1 MRSLVVALALVLG
14 GGVAAAAPM
23 LDPHVGGVVLVG
35 PTAAHPTATFY
46 NPAALVKLRGHHLF
60 FQSGGRLD
68 HTSVERSS
76 FDPAT
81 GEAPGS
87 QDVPAVSTFGWSPA
101 GYLALLS
108 DLNSERYRVG
118 ASLYAPFTER
128 LGEGG
133 DALAAHERGGG
144 IGAQY
149 MTFSAAIKGNNMI
162 SFGAGLSFVWT
173 QFALKWRRDLGL
185 EACASP
191 PCTVEDPAN
200 AQDIDVD
207 SGFEVTPTALSFNA
221 GVLFTPWPDVQLGV
235 TYVSFPTTLGQRALS
250 HGGTVEARD
259 AAGEIFGRSQTTF
272 RLPQMVLGGLR
283 LRLRDDT
290 DLVAGFRWIDLSTH
304 DRIEVRLWGPE
315 VSAAGMPEWITRY
328 RGLVDVVSFDVGV
341 EHVLSDKIRL
351 GSALR
356 FETSGVDADRVAAHQ
371 VDGNKLELAAGAEL
385 ALSPSW
391 ALTLGYAF
399 TYMLPVDTG
408 DSAYTPSALQA
419 CADASYDLDVC
430 TPVREGRAVPTAAG
444 DYGRMTHQVTIG
456 VDYQWF

>member
-1 MRSLVVALALVLG
+1 MKLVVGVLAVVLG
-14 GGVAAAAPM
+14 GGVAVAAPM

-60 FQSGGRLD
+60 FQTGGRLD
-68 HTSVERSS
+68 RTSVARDS

-87 QDVPAVSTFGWSPA
+87 QDVGEVSTNGWSPA
-101 GYLALLS
+101 GYVALLS

-144 IGAQY
+144 LGAQY
-149 MTFSAAIKGNNMI
+149 LTFSAAIRGNGMI

-191 PCTVEDPAN
+191 PCTVEDPAL

-207 SGFEVTPTALSFNA
+207 SGFEVTPTALSFNF
-221 GVLFTPWPDVQLGV
+221 GVLFTPWPDLQLGV

-250 HGGTVEARD
+250 HGGSVEAHD
-259 AAGEIFGRSQTTF
+259 ADGEIFGRSQTTF

-283 LRLRDDT
+283 FRLRDDT
-290 DLVAGFRWIDLSTH
+290 DLVFGFRWIDLSTH

-315 VSAAGMPEWITRY
+315 VYTAGMPEWITRY
-328 RGLVDVVSFDVGV
+328 RGLVDVVSLDGGL
-341 EHVLSDKIRL
+341 EHVWSDKVRL
-351 GSALR
+351 GTALR
-356 FETSGVDADRVAAHQ
+356 FETSGVDRHRVAAHQ
-371 VDGNKLELAAGAEL
+371 VDGNKVELAAGAEL

-408 DSAYTPSALQA
+408 DSAYTPSALEA
-419 CADASYDLDVC
+419 CREASFDLDVC
-430 TPVREGRAVPTAAG
+430 TPVREGRAVPTAEG
-444 DYGRMTHQVTIG
+444 TYDRMTHQLTLG